1 MLVTIRTIFA
11 GLLLTV
17 SFWAQAQRVDGVP
30 QQATDIAPLLI
41 GEVAPD
47 LSLLTIEGREVKLLV
62 KLSEKKT
69 VLIFYRGGWCPYC
82 NLHLAELQGIE
93 KDIVALGYQV
103 IAISPDSPE
112 NLKASLDK
120 HQLSYLLLTDANMA
134 LSRAFGLA
142 YAVPEA
148 SKERLKQSSGGMNE
162 GMLPVPSVF
171 ILNTKGEIL
180 FEYINPDYKK
190 RLKGSLLLSVLKELK

>member
-1 MLVTIRTIFA
+1 MKFLKHPTLVA
-11 GLLLTV
+11 LLMAFQTLQGQSIPDKAIDV
-17 SFWAQAQRVDGVP
+17 SA
-30 QQATDIAPLLI
+30 LLI
-41 GEVAPD
+41 GEKAPVAFLINVSGKGD
-47 LSLLTIEGREVKLLV
+47 SLSHITSLKPTI
-62 KLSEKKT
+62 
-69 VLIFYRGGWCPYC
+69 LIFYRGGWCPYC

-93 KDIVALGYQV
+93 KDILKLGYQIV
-103 IAISPDSPE
+103 AISPDSPE

-120 HQLSYLLLTDANMA
+120 HQLSYLLLSDANMA
-134 LSRAFGLA
+134 LSQAFGIA

-148 SKERLKQSSGGMNE
+148 SRERLKNSSGGKNP

-171 ILNTKGEIL
+171 VLNQQGEIL